1 MIVFEE
7 IDMPTAYDGFEFQFR
22 HIRRFASRVSA
33 ALDILHSHLDRLTTK
48 DPRVTATATLLGVII
63 IVAAMFA
70 FPLPVV
76 VIAEQ
81 VMNTGISKPDNA
93 PASIKFIGAMPR
105 GERCE
110 DQVWPYIERHCLG
123 RAADKPSSA
132 GPASSSRD
140 NLENSKQ
147 RGTSQ

>member
-1 MIVFEE
+1 
-7 IDMPTAYDGFEFQFR
+7 MPTAYDSLEFQFR
-22 HIRRFASRVSA
+22 HIRGFASRVSA
-33 ALDILHSHLDRLTTK
+33 AFAVLHAHPVRRTTA
-48 DPRVTATATLLGVII
+48 DPRVAATATLLGVIV

-70 FPLPVV
+70 FPLQIA
-76 VIAEQ
+76 VIAKQ
-81 VMNTGISKPDNA
+81 VTNAGIPKPDDA
-93 PASIKFIGAMPR
+93 PASIKFIGSAPR
-105 GERCE
+105 SESCE

-140 NLENSKQ
+140 NPENSKQ